1 MTDLKST
8 KIVATIG
15 PATQSEEILTQLI
28 NAGMNVARFNTKH
41 ADPDWHNERIRRV
54 RNISKDLSVP
64 IGILVDLQGPEIRID
79 LPNEKSFS
87 IKQDE
92 QIIFTSDINKKE
104 EKIAHVPQ
112 EVIRC
117 LSEDSLIILEDG
129 LCEFIVTKI
138 DEDSLVATA
147 ASDCKVVHRK
157 TMNTPGTV
165 LGMPSITD
173 RDRSYLDKISP
184 ELIDFIGLSFVRDA
198 KDVQN
203 LKEELAKRNIKANII
218 SKIENQSALDNIN
231 EIIDESDGIMIARGD
246 LGVEVEYQQ
255 LVYWQKEIINKCRD
269 AAKPVITATQML
281 HSMVNHPRPTRAEV
295 SDVAN
300 AVYDG
305 TDAVMLSEE
314 TTIGKYP
321 IQAVKTQ
328 AEIVSY
334 NEQHAFHDIQWP
346 ENTDSSL
353 DITSNAA
360 NLLFHSSQ
368 KIDKIICFTETG
380 RTVRLL
386 SRFRPKQPIYTI
398 THILD
403 TYTKLTLTYGVK
415 PYLIDFPDGKIEI
428 NDELITKFEQ
438 AGITKK
444 GETVLF
450 IHGTVWKKP
459 GLTNTLA
466 LINT

>member
-1 MTDLKST
+1 
-8 KIVATIG
+8 
-15 PATQSEEILTQLI
+15 
-28 NAGMNVARFNTKH
+28 
-41 ADPDWHNERIRRV
+41 
-54 RNISKDLSVP
+54 
-64 IGILVDLQGPEIRID
+64 
-79 LPNEKSFS
+79 
-87 IKQDE
+87 
-92 QIIFTSDINKKE
+92 
-104 EKIAHVPQ
+104 
-112 EVIRC
+112 
-117 LSEDSLIILEDG
+117 
-129 LCEFIVTKI
+129 
-138 DEDSLVATA
+138 
-147 ASDCKVVHRK
+147 
-157 TMNTPGTV
+157 
-165 LGMPSITD
+165 
-173 RDRSYLDKISP
+173 
-184 ELIDFIGLSFVRDA
+184 
-198 KDVQN
+198 
-203 LKEELAKRNIKANII
+203 
-218 SKIENQSALDNIN
+218 
-231 EIIDESDGIMIARGD
+231 
-246 LGVEVEYQQ
+246 GVEVEYQQ